1 MTSRPAEPRFRP
13 AAIGAAAAGHRAS
26 AACSGAGRAWP
37 RPAHRDRIAATLDRG
52 ATGRGSA
59 PSGTL
64 RAAPRRDSAPPAV
77 ALFAQPAV
85 EPAAPPRNPAQPE
98 RRVVGF
104 GDDLP
109 AFLARAPRVAA
120 RA

>member
-1 MTSRPAEPRFRP
+1 APAELDFEGGDRRRFRGRRAP
-13 AAIGAAAAGHRAS
+13 A
-26 AACSGAGRAWP
+26 P
-37 RPAHRDRIAATLDRG
+37 RVARE
-52 ATGRGSA
+52 
-59 PSGTL
+59 
-64 RAAPRRDSAPPAV
+64 RAAPERHGARPASHDKTSGDVRPQRERPAQTRGAAEPV
-77 ALFAQPAV
+77 ALFAQPAAK
-85 EPAAPPRNPAQPE
+85 PAAEPRTPAQPD